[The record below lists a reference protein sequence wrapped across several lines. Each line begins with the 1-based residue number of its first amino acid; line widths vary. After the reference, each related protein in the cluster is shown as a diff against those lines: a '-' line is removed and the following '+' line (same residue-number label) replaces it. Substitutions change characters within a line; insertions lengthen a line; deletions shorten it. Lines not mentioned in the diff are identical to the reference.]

1 MSSFIHGMLLSASL
15 IVAIGAQNAFVL
27 RQGLERRHVLPI
39 VLLCAISDA
48 LLSALGIFGMGAL
61 FATSP
66 LFLSAMAWAGAVYLA
81 WFGAQSLRRAFRPAA
96 KLTPSALH
104 AQSRRSA
111 LRTALALTYLN
122 PHVYLDTVMIL
133 GNAGAHEHASGQLAF
148 WFGTTTASLLWFF
161 SLGYGARLLRR
172 WFTQPTS
179 WRVLDGTIGVT
190 MWSLA
195 ASLASRGLN

>member
-27 RQGLERRHVLPI
+27 RQGLERRHVFPI
-39 VLLCAISDA
+39 VMLCATSDA
-48 LLSALGIFGMGAL
+48 LLSVLGIFGMGGL

-66 LFLSAMAWAGAVYLA
+66 LFLSAMAWAGALYLV
-81 WFGAQSLRRAFRPAA
+81 WFGARSLRRALRPTGPLA
-96 KLTPSALH
+96 PSASR
-104 AQSRRSA
+104 AQSWQA
-111 LRTALALTYLN
+111 AMGTTLALTYLN

-133 GNAGAHEHASGQLAF
+133 GNAGAHEPAGGQLAF

-172 WFTQPTS
+172 WFLRPTA
-179 WRVLDGTIGVT
+179 WRVLDCAIGVT

-195 ASLASRGLN
+195 AALASRGLN